1 MPTAIAADGTAIAY
15 EAIGPRDG
23 PPLLMLQGLGADRRG
38 WLLQLA
44 ALGRRYRCL
53 AVDNRGVGRSGKP
66 DGPYDLEVMAA
77 DALAVLDAEGVADAH
92 VMGASMG
99 GVIAQII
106 GVRHPDRVRSLVLA
120 CTGCHHQPWR
130 RELLESWAQAAR
142 SGGMGAV
149 TGRALRWLV
158 GPRSRRRLALPAQL
172 LGSRLLG
179 VEPRCFVA
187 QVEAILAASDQVRHE
202 LRRIA
207 VPVLVLVGSQDILTP
222 LADAEELVELIPGA
236 RLVVLHGA
244 GHALMLEQAGAFND
258 AVTTFLA
265 AVEGAAP
272 ARAAPPVRPAPAVAG
287 PRAAGRGSRGPG
299 VASVSRG

>member
-1 MPTAIAADGTAIAY
+1 MPFTTAADGTRIAY
-15 EAIGPRDG
+15 EDLGPRGG
-23 PPLLMLQGLGADRRG
+23 PPLLMIQGLGADRRA

-44 ALGRRYRCL
+44 ALSRRYRCL
-53 AVDNRGVGRSGKP
+53 VVDNRGVGRSGRP

-77 DALAVLDAEGVADAH
+77 DAVAVLDAEGVASAH

-106 GVRHPDRVRSLVLA
+106 GVRHPHRVRSLVLA
-120 CTGCHHQPWR
+120 CTACHHQPWR

-158 GPRSRRRLALPAQL
+158 GPRARRRFSLAAQV

-187 QVEAILAASDQVRHE
+187 QVEAILAASDEVRHE
-202 LRRIA
+202 LRRVA
-207 VPVLVLVGSQDILTP
+207 VPTLVLVGSQDILTP
-222 LADAEELVELIPGA
+222 LADAEELVELIPDS

-244 GHALMLEQAGAFND
+244 AHALMLEQAGAFNE
-258 AVTTFLA
+258 AVRAFVDEVEAAASGLAGEPLA
-265 AVEGAAP
+265 AAGA
-272 ARAAPPVRPAPAVAG
+272 
-287 PRAAGRGSRGPG
+287 
-299 VASVSRG
+299 